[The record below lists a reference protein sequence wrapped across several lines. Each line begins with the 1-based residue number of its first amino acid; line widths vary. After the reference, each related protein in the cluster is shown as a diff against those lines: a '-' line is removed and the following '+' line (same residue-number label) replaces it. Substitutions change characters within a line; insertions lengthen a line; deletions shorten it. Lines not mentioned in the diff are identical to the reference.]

1 MDVFEALKKPKTIA
15 YKIKT
20 CEADIYA
27 LRQSLLP
34 KAIRYDA
41 DKAQASGGEDPMLD
55 FVCKLR
61 EKEEQL
67 AKLKK
72 EYLKAYEDVEKM
84 ARVLDPDKEAVI
96 TMRYI
101 KGEQFS
107 EIAEQLHR
115 SESSVFR
122 DHRKAIAEIKRMTV
136 NDSDGSDTM

>member
-1 MDVFEALKKPKTIA
+1 
-15 YKIKT
+15 
-20 CEADIYA
+20 
-27 LRQSLLP
+27 
-34 KAIRYDA
+34 
-41 DKAQASGGEDPMLD
+41 
-55 FVCKLR
+55 
-61 EKEEQL
+61 
-67 AKLKK
+67 
-72 EYLKAYEDVEKM
+72 M
-84 ARVLDPDKEAVI
+84 ARGLDPDKEAVI